1 MPVSGNQA
9 WSSQKNFFNEPSKDS
24 LYLGMV
30 PLVVKNPLASAGD
43 TRAASL
49 MPRSGRSP
57 GGGNGPL
64 ENYMGRE
71 AWRAT
76 VLEVT
81 KSQSQLSD

>member
-1 MPVSGNQA
+1 MLVSGNQT
-9 WSSQKNFFNEPSKDS
+9 WSSQKNLFNEPSKDS

-30 PLVVKNPLASAGD
+30 PLVVKNPLAGD

-57 GGGNGPL
+57 GGEKGPL